1 MLSGSRNHQKK
12 CQKSLCGLSD
22 MCAAPT
28 TRIMAAADATSS
40 GPAAAAAEPSAATP
54 APQLRFGAIADVQ
67 FADVDDAWNF
77 KRTQRRGY
85 RGALECLRRAVDD
98 WDSGPELS
106 FVADL
111 GDIIDQQCEAMGD
124 SRRALKLV
132 LDEYARLR
140 TKVEHMV
147 GNHELYNFSRRECKE
162 LIPNITPWFR
172 SWQPVDGWRMIV
184 LDPYDLNA
192 IERNGGQA
200 VEEGLVYLGKHN
212 PNDLRAP
219 RGSVD
224 LSQGLNG
231 LQHRFLP
238 MGGAFKDE
246 QLSWL
251 RGELSAAEE
260 SRERVIVLTH
270 LPVLP
275 EATVPGGLTWNYD
288 AVLEVLQGARPGTVA
303 LVLAG
308 HYHMGK
314 YSWDKER
321 GTHHVTLPSPL
332 HAEADDPRAHCVIEA
347 FEDRVEILGRGLV
360 PSRTL
365 QLLPLS
371 LEAAAPPRDG
381 TSRPSLAERG
391 GLASRL

>member
-1 MLSGSRNHQKK
+1 MGFTLAAGSAWSR
-12 CQKSLCGLSD
+12 
-22 MCAAPT
+22 
-28 TRIMAAADATSS
+28 SS
-40 GPAAAAAEPSAATP
+40 GPRPVRCTGTSSAQDRSSASSTAVAAAERAAP
-54 APQLRFGAIADVQ
+54 APALRFGAIADVQ

-77 KRTQRRGY
+77 KGTQRRGY
-85 RGALECLRRAVDD
+85 RGALECLRRAIDD

-111 GDIIDQQCEAMGD
+111 GDIIDQQCEAIGD
-124 SRRALKLV
+124 SYRALNMV
-132 LDEYARLR
+132 LAEYARLR

-147 GNHELYNFSRRECKE
+147 GNHELYNFSRRECAE

-172 SWQPVDGWRMIV
+172 SWQPVQGWRMIV

-192 IERNGGQA
+192 IERDGGQA
-200 VEEGLVYLGKHN
+200 VEDGLDYLSQHN

-224 LSQGLNG
+224 LSKGLNG

-238 MGGAFKDE
+238 MGGAFKHE

-251 RGELSAAEE
+251 RDELRAAEE
-260 SRERVIVLTH
+260 SQERVIVLTH

-275 EATVPGGLTWNYD
+275 EATVPGGLTWNFD
-288 AVLEVLQGARPGTVA
+288 AVLEVLRGPHPGTVA

-308 HYHMGK
+308 HFHCGAYALDFA
-314 YSWDKER
+314 S

-332 HAEADDPRAHCVIEA
+332 HAHADDLRAHCVVEA
-347 FEDRVEILGRGLV
+347 FEDRVEIMGRGLV

-365 QLLPLS
+365 PLLPQS
-371 LEAAAPPRDG
+371 LQEPLDAPDYAPGQGLGDK
-381 TSRPSLAERG
+381 G
-391 GLASRL
+391 GAISRL